1 MSDSITDLLQ
11 DTLDRANALSQAAWD
26 SLVPPSLDNLHDL
39 PSHLHA
45 TWTDLVDKLTLRQG
59 VPDPRN
65 WLPDAVLPHAPAPPP
80 PPPPPPAPASW
91 PRALASHAAAHP
103 WAYTLAALGL
113 STGTAYALYPLETTA
128 FLSPSLVRLVPRAL
142 LPDPKHRPLRL
153 VPTEHG
159 VAHEVRKEC
168 VVVLGAETPHGRDL
182 ALDLERR
189 GFVVVATVADP
200 REVDVLEKLSRGW
213 LKALV
218 LDPNESSSVAPFL
231 RSLSTALSLRF
242 PLHTSGDPFA
252 RPAHALALTG
262 VVNCLS
268 LAAADAHLPVPLEAA
283 ENDDARRMVGERVAV
298 VVGVVKGLVPLL
310 RSAAARPGAPTG
322 VLVSLVPSASS
333 HLALPFH
340 AFSSAADAAISSLL
354 HSLRR
359 ELTASTTSN
368 VHLSIIEV
376 GFFESSSSPSSS
388 NNAAASTTGS
398 TAVQLPIRLD
408 AIYAPALARRQPGS
422 TSTSNSAS
430 QPSKGQRKSTELRR
444 LSKRVW
450 TILVRPTH
458 AGAVERVGAGSR
470 TYALVSLVPH
480 ALVDTCLFVQ
490 DRLFA
495 FYLTHVQRALAL
507 RRRIA
512 SRGGDRTGSGAAHGA
527 GGQGGAAG
535 GAARPP
541 LPSVPPSLR
550 PANKDAPAPSHVGAG
565 HGHHHHTQ
573 APSSQAASTRASS
586 SAGGDDDAQSESSLE
601 DFGPLGGGG
610 GAGAGAGAEAPSM
623 DGSFVHV

>member
-11 DTLDRANALSQAAWD
+11 QTLDRANALSRAAWD
-26 SLVPPSLDNLHDL
+26 TLVPASLDNLHEL
-39 PSHLHA
+39 PAHVHA

-65 WLPDAVLPHAPAPPP
+65 WLPDAVLPHQPPPPP
-80 PPPPPPAPASW
+80 PPPPPPAGPSSW
-91 PRALASHAAAHP
+91 PRALAAHAAHHP
-103 WAYTLAALGL
+103 WTYTLAALGL
-113 STGTAYALYPLETTA
+113 STGTAYALYPLETTR
-128 FLSPSLVRLVPRAL
+128 FFTPLLVGLVPRTL

-168 VVVLGAETPHGRDL
+168 VVVLGADSPHGRDL

-268 LAAADAHLPVPLEAA
+268 LAAAHAHAAHPPAPLEAA
-283 ENDDARRMVGERVAV
+283 ENDDARKTVGERVAV
-298 VVGVVKGLVPLL
+298 VVGAVKGLVPLL

-340 AFSSAADAAISSLL
+340 ALSSAADAAISSLL

-368 VHLSIIEV
+368 VHLSILEV
-376 GFFESSSSPSSS
+376 GFFESSISSSAAATTGSGPSSS
-388 NNAAASTTGS
+388 
-398 TAVQLPIRLD
+398 VQLPIRLD
-408 AIYAPALARRQPGS
+408 AIYAPALARRQPRSAPSS
-422 TSTSNSAS
+422 TSQQA
-430 QPSKGQRKSTELRR
+430 KGQRKSTELRR

-480 ALVDTCLFVQ
+480 SLVDTCLAIQ

-495 FYLTHVQRALAL
+495 FYLAHVQRALAL

-512 SRGGDRTGSGAAHGA
+512 GGARTGAGAGSSPGAAAGA
-527 GGQGGAAG
+527 G
-535 GAARPP
+535 ARPP

-565 HGHHHHTQ
+565 HPHHAHAHAQAQ
-573 APSSQAASTRASS
+573 APNTRASS

-601 DFGPLGGGG
+601 DFGPLGGGA
-610 GAGAGAGAEAPSM
+610 AGAAGEPQSM

>member
-11 DTLDRANALSQAAWD
+11 DTVDRATSLSQAAWD
-26 SLVPPSLDNLHDL
+26 SLFASSSLDNLHDL
-39 PSHLHA
+39 PAHVHA

-65 WLPDAVLPHAPAPPP
+65 WLPDAVLPHAPPPPP
-80 PPPPPPAPASW
+80 PPPPPPAAPTSW

-103 WAYTLAALGL
+103 WTYTLAALGL
-113 STGTAYALYPLETTA
+113 STTTAYALYPLETTR
-128 FLSPSLVRLVPRAL
+128 FLSPFAVRLVPRAL

-168 VVVLGAETPHGRDL
+168 VVVLGADSPHGRDL

-200 REVDVLEKLSRGW
+200 REVDVLDKLSRGW

-268 LAAADAHLPVPLEAA
+268 LAVAHLPPAPLEAA
-283 ENDDARRMVGERVAV
+283 DNDDARRMVGERVGV
-298 VVGVVKGLVPLL
+298 VVAVVKGLVPLL

-340 AFSSAADAAISSLL
+340 ALSSAADAAISSLL

-359 ELTASTTSN
+359 ELSTSTTSN
-368 VHLSIIEV
+368 VHLSILEV
-376 GFFESSSSPSSS
+376 GFFESS
-388 NNAAASTTGS
+388 ATTGS
-398 TAVQLPIRLD
+398 TPTSTPSSSSVQLPIRLD
-408 AIYAPALARRQPGS
+408 AIYAPALSRRQPRP
-422 TSTSNSAS
+422 TSTSAS
-430 QPSKGQRKSTELRR
+430 TSQQCKGQRKSTELRR

-480 ALVDTCLFVQ
+480 ALVDTCLALQ

-495 FYLTHVQRALAL
+495 FYLSHVQRALAL
-507 RRRIA
+507 RRRIGG
-512 SRGGDRTGSGAAHGA
+512 GGDRTGAGMRAGAS
-527 GGQGGAAG
+527 AAG
-535 GAARPP
+535 GAAAGGARPP
-541 LPSVPPSLR
+541 LPSVPLSLR

-565 HGHHHHTQ
+565 HHAHAQQQPQ
-573 APSSQAASTRASS
+573 AQSQAASTRASS

-601 DFGPLGGGG
+601 DFGPLGGNG
-610 GAGAGAGAEAPSM
+610 GAGAAGEAQSM